1 MATQTHFISQIQKEE
16 KKAESMLKK
25 LETENNKKVTK
36 ASEEANK
43 VVQEAEDKAR
53 TKAKTKLLKTKE
65 EAKGEYKKILIG
77 SNTTRDDVVSG
88 GKKNLPKAQKHI
100 TKAFVELSLTT

>member
-16 KKAESMLKK
+16 KKAVSMLKK

-36 ASEEANK
+36 ASEEAEIT
-43 VVQEAEDKAR
+43 VREAEDKAR
-53 TKAKTKLLKTKE
+53 ERAKGEFLKSKEKAKD
-65 EAKGEYKKILIG
+65 EYKKILID
-77 SNTTRDDVVSG
+77 SDKARVDAVAG

-100 TKAFVELSLTT
+100 TKAFISLFD